1 MERQGGCACGAVR
14 YGVEGGPLRVGLC
27 HCLTC
32 RKRHGAPC
40 NAFAVFR
47 RRQVRILGPTTT
59 WPTTGED
66 DQHGRSHGCPVCG
79 SPLFWATGGEGV
91 EEDGGEIEIHLGG
104 LDDTGQFT
112 PQYEV
117 WVKRREPWLP
127 PLTVPQYVENRPAG
141 RGSTG
146 TGA

>member
-14 YGVEGGPLRVGLC
+14 YVAQGGPLRVGLC

-40 NAFAVFR
+40 NAFAAYR
-47 RRQVRILGPTTT
+47 RDKVRVRGATSV
-59 WPTTGED
+59 WRE
-66 DQHGRSHGCPVCG
+66 QHGLYHGCATCG
-79 SPLFWATGGEGV
+79 APLFWTALDES
-91 EEDGGEIEIHLGG
+91 DDEIEIHLGG

-112 PQYEV
+112 PQYEI

-127 PLTVPQYVENRPAG
+127 PLNVPQYVENRPAG
-141 RGSTG
+141 MAS
-146 TGA
+146 

>member
-1 MERQGGCACGAVR
+1 MERRGGCACGAVR

-47 RRQVRILGPTTT
+47 RGQVRIEGRATT
-59 WPTTGED
+59 WED

-79 SPLFWATGGEGV
+79 APLFWTTGGTDAGGEG
-91 EEDGGEIEIHLGG
+91 DGEIEIHLGG
-104 LDDTGQFT
+104 LDDTGQFA

-127 PLTVPQYVENRPAG
+127 PLNVPQYVENRPAG
-141 RGSTG
+141 TG
-146 TGA
+146 V

>member
-1 MERQGGCACGAVR
+1 MERHGGCACGAVR
-14 YGVEGGPLRVGLC
+14 YRADGGPLRVGLC

-47 RRQVRILGPTTT
+47 SDKVQVEGRTSVWAGA
-59 WPTTGED
+59 E
-66 DQHGRSHGCPVCG
+66 HGLLHGCEICG
-79 SPLFWATGGEGV
+79 SPLFWTADGEG
-91 EEDGGEIEIHLGG
+91 DGEIEIHLGG

-117 WVKRREPWLP
+117 WVKRREPWMP
-127 PLTVPQYVENRPAG
+127 PLNVPQYVENRPAG
-141 RGSTG
+141 M
-146 TGA
+146 AP

>member
-14 YGVEGGPLRVGLC
+14 YGAEGGPLRVGMC

-47 RRQVRILGPTTT
+47 SDKVRVE
-59 WPTTGED
+59 GETFAWATSER
-66 DQHGRSHGCPVCG
+66 GRSHGCAVCG
-79 SPLFWATGGEGV
+79 SPVFWREGE
-91 EEDGGEIEIHLGG
+91 DEIELHLGG
-104 LDDTGQFT
+104 FDDTGQFI

-117 WVKRREPWLP
+117 WVKRREPWMM
-127 PLTVPQYVENRPAG
+127 PLNVPQYAENRPAG
-141 RGSTG
+141 LAT
-146 TGA
+146 